1 MHQHMPWSSNEN
13 KDLVRYSKILGG
25 KKLRNLVLKV
35 MPFLSSMHSCQ
46 PQQAIEPSKTADW
59 NHRVYRWISSRWF
72 HWWYQHKK
80 ASVRVLSLQF
90 MKPLRT
96 KYPIFED
103 LISEI
108 HETMNDF
115 RDSLKNNPTK
125 ELIQLLREDSERP
138 AKNHQIFLQLMQYY
152 LLLKI

>member
-1 MHQHMPWSSNEN
+1 MPWSSNEN

-46 PQQAIEPSKTADW
+46 PQQAIEPSKTEQIETTESTDE
-59 NHRVYRWISSRWF
+59 
-72 HWWYQHKK
+72 
-80 ASVRVLSLQF
+80 SLQGGSTDDTTQKSKRKGPF
-90 MKPLRT
+90 AT
-96 KYPIFED
+96 
-103 LISEI
+103 I
-108 HETMNDF
+108 HETTKNKISNLRRSDF
-115 RDSLKNNPTK
+115 WNSWDHEWLPGFIKKYPTK